1 MSAKAWKTN
10 MAEQLDIKCAAC
22 RLEQSFSILDL
33 RAVGGVG
40 YLECPG
46 CHYFNYIEDIK
57 EKLNG

>member
-1 MSAKAWKTN
+1 MPDR
-10 MAEQLDIKCAAC
+10 LDIQCLAC

-46 CHYFNYIEDIK
+46 CNYFNYIEDVK
-57 EKLNG
+57 EKLNGQD